1 MQINKPHITMIRL
14 LAAATAA
21 SLAFTGFCKPAPV
34 KQNPKPTQPNII
46 VILADDMGFSDIG
59 CYGGFINT
67 PNLDKLAAGGLRFTQ
82 FYNGARCCPTRA
94 QLLTGVYAQQAGVG
108 CMTEKLGNTE
118 AYQGHIR
125 KDVKTVAD
133 YMKAVGYTTMQ
144 VGKWHVGNM
153 ANHTMPLDKGF
164 EKAWTQIAKVD
175 YWNTNQ
181 VYLDGKVVSLQRKQ
195 GDYLTEMEGDQ
206 AIADIDYAKQ
216 QKKPFFMY
224 LAFNSAHWPLHAKP
238 EDIAKYRGK
247 FMKGWNALQA
257 EKIKKIAALG
267 LVKAVDPASIYD
279 KSVPDWNS
287 YPKGDA
293 FPGYHAVTSAQHDQ
307 DDWDLQMSVYAAQI
321 DNMDQNIGRLIDK
334 LKAEGMYE
342 NTIIMF
348 LQDNGACAEA
358 TGKNDEHM
366 PGTSGSY
373 IAYGLPWANLSN
385 TPFKMYKHFVYEG
398 GISTPFI
405 FHWPAGLPANRKGT
419 IEKESFGH
427 IIDLVPTCIDAAG
440 EYKPNKYRN
449 LEGESLLPVINQKA
463 ENSDRTLFWEHEG
476 NRAIRVGDWKL
487 ISRYE
492 DDYTFFIRWGWKK
505 DPRTSEWEL
514 YNMKTDRWEQ
524 HDVAAQHP
532 EIVASMIKTYQKWY
546 KRVGA
551 IPFKELAAEAK
562 PEGPGN

>member
-1 MQINKPHITMIRL
+1 MRINKLPIRMISVL
-14 LAAATAA
+14 VMATAA
-21 SLAFTGFCKPAPV
+21 SFAFAGFCKPTPV
-34 KQNPKPTQPNII
+34 KQHPKPTQPNII

-59 CYGGFINT
+59 CYGGLINT
-67 PNLDKLAAGGLRFTQ
+67 PNLDKVAAGGLRFTQ

-108 CMTEKLGNTE
+108 HMTEKLGNTE

-125 KDVKTVAD
+125 KDVKSIAD

-175 YWNTNQ
+175 YWNPKQ
-181 VYLDGKVVSLQRKQ
+181 VYLDGQVVRVQMKE
-195 GDYLTEMEGDQ
+195 GDYLTDMEGNQ
-206 AIADIDYAKQ
+206 AIADIDYARQ
-216 QKKPFFMY
+216 QQKPFFMY

-257 EKIKKIAALG
+257 EKIKRIAALG
-267 LVKAVDPASIYD
+267 LVNAVDPAAIYD

-293 FPGYHAVTSAQHDQ
+293 FPGYHAVTSPQHDQ

-366 PGTSGSY
+366 PGTPGSY

-405 FHWPAGLPANRKGT
+405 FHWPAGLPANRKGA

-440 EYKPNKYRN
+440 QYAPDKYRN
-449 LEGESLLPVINQKA
+449 LEGQSLLPVINQKA
-463 ENSDRTLFWEHEG
+463 KNSNRTVFWEHEG

-492 DDYTFFIRWGWKK
+492 DDYTYFIRWGWKK
-505 DPRTSEWEL
+505 DPRTTEWEL

-524 HDVAAQHP
+524 HDVASQHP
-532 EIVASMIKTYQKWY
+532 DIVASMKKTYQQWY
-546 KRVGA
+546 TRVGC
-551 IPFKELAAEAK
+551 IPFKQLAAEAK
-562 PEGPGN
+562 PEGAEN

>member
-1 MQINKPHITMIRL
+1 MPINKPHITMIKL
-14 LAAATAA
+14 LAAVTAA
-21 SLAFTGFCKPAPV
+21 SFALAGFCKPAPV
-34 KQNPKPTQPNII
+34 KHSPKPTQPNII

-59 CYGGFINT
+59 CYGGLINT

-133 YMKAVGYTTMQ
+133 YMKAIGYTTMQ

-181 VYLDGKVVSLQRKQ
+181 VYLDGKVVKLQRKQ

-216 QKKPFFMY
+216 ENKPFFMY

-247 FMKGWNALQA
+247 FMKGWDALQA
-257 EKIKKIAALG
+257 EKIKKIDALG

-287 YPKGDA
+287 YPNGDA

-348 LQDNGACAEA
+348 LEDNGACAEA
-358 TGKNDEHM
+358 IGKNDEHM
-366 PGTSGSY
+366 PGTPGSY

-405 FHWPAGLPANRKGT
+405 FSWPAGLPVNRKGA

-440 EYKPNKYRN
+440 EYARDKYRN
-449 LEGESLLPVINQKA
+449 LEGQSLLPVINQKA
-463 ENSDRTLFWEHEG
+463 KNSGRTLFWEHEG

-492 DDYTFFIRWGWKK
+492 DDYTFFIKWGWKK
-505 DPRTSEWEL
+505 DPRTTEWEL

-524 HDVAAQHP
+524 HDVAVQHP
-532 EIVASMIKTYQKWY
+532 EKVASMIKTYQQWY

-551 IPFKELAAEAK
+551 IPFKQLAAQAK
-562 PEGPGN
+562 PEGAEN